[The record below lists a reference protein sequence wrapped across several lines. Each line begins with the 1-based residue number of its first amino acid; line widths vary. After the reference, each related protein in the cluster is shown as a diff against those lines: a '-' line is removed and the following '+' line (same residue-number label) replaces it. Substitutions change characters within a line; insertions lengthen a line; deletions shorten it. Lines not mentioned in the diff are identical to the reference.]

1 MILNLSNESL
11 SQIGDIVTTWRE
23 KCDCDNIPIVESYID
38 GIFLELL
45 SEVLSY
51 LINDDLD
58 DLTVQQIDTM
68 GDCLQETLFEGIDFS
83 DSDLIADLLD
93 ATKESEVFRG
103 YVDMNVISKHDITS
117 DQIRNDGESIAC
129 FEDIA
134 NELSDSFG
142 TLITSNLPDLKIVTK
157 LVKSIIESNGGSKSL
172 FKKLAKRN
180 NDDIFNIS
188 EWSKNGMLIGNQP

>member
-93 ATKESEVFRG
+93 ATNESEVFRG

-188 EWSKNGMLIGNQP
+188 EWSKNGMLIGN